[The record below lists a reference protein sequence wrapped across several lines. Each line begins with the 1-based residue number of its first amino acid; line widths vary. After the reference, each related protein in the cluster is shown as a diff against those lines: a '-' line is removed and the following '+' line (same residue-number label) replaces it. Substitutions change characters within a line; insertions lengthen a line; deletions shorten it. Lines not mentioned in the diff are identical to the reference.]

1 MRCTITSAP
10 PNFIET
16 HPMNEQLTT
25 DQIRE
30 LALAALDDLKA
41 KDVEVMDVRTLT
53 SITDYMIVASGA
65 SNRHVKALADS
76 VVEKSKQAGHR
87 PLSVEGEREAEWI
100 LVDLADV
107 ARAVAEEGER
117 MLAAIPKDSLVIA
130 LEVDGKSWSTEML
143 AREFAAWLQDGR
155 DVALLVGG
163 PDGLADSCRARADM
177 KWSLS
182 PLTLPHMLV
191 RIVAAEQLYRAWS
204 VLQGHPYHRA

>member
-1 MRCTITSAP
+1 VRIHLIAVGNRMPEWVNTGYGEFAGRLP
-10 PNFIET
+10 PECRLHLIE
-16 HPMNEQLTT
+16 
-25 DQIRE
+25 I
-30 LALAALDDLKA
+30 ALGRRA
-41 KDVEVMDVRTLT
+41 K
-53 SITDYMIVASGA
+53 G
-65 SNRHVKALADS
+65 
-76 VVEKSKQAGHR
+76 
-87 PLSVEGEREAEWI
+87 
-100 LVDLADV
+100 ADV